1 MLVGNSGSG
10 NVRSSLVGVTCN
22 ASSTKRNTG
31 RQSLAPARIRVPTVI
46 SQLPQI
52 STVDANIQYPEE
64 RDGTISALNA
74 AIEALN
80 LTKEVTSITPA
91 EGKIRLDRG
100 RCCGDEDQVRIDGS
114 DAIEAE
120 ITISKETI
128 S

>member
-1 MLVGNSGSG
+1 M
-10 NVRSSLVGVTCN
+10 
-22 ASSTKRNTG
+22 
-31 RQSLAPARIRVPTVI
+31 
-46 SQLPQI
+46 
-52 STVDANIQYPEE
+52 DANTQCPEE
-64 RDGTISALNA
+64 RDGTISALDA

-80 LTKEVTSITPA
+80 LTEVTSITPA

-100 RCCGDEDQVRIDGS
+100 TCCGDEDQVRIDGS